1 MLSIC
6 SSRFDISLIIP
17 RLKTNQLNS
26 TFVYTYHEIIEI
38 HFRKEESI
46 KSAFVVFSKKN
57 DIKYSFTQLLNIL
70 SITKIPN
77 Y

>member
-46 KSAFVVFSKKN
+46 KSAFVVFKKKCFYKIFIYTI
-57 DIKYSFTQLLNIL
+57 IKYIVNNENT
-70 SITKIPN
+70 
-77 Y
+77 